1 MSRFLSIAKTLCKQQ
16 ARFAVTSNVRR
27 APVQFSVKTY
37 STSFV
42 AMGAHADEPFLDTKI
57 VLDRVIE
64 VIKNFE
70 KVTHSKI
77 TATAKF
83 KDDLDLDSLDAVE
96 VVMALEEEF
105 CIEIPDSEADKILSI
120 PDAVAYISGHPMAK

>member
-1 MSRFLSIAKTLCKQQ
+1 M
-16 ARFAVTSNVRR
+16 N
-27 APVQFSVKTY
+27 
-37 STSFV
+37 
-42 AMGAHADEPFLDTKI
+42 HA
-57 VLDRVIE
+57 
-64 VIKNFE
+64 
-70 KVTHSKI
+70 KVTP
-77 TATAKF
+77 AAKF